1 MAYVYLVSQYEGS
14 AMDRPEKDAK
24 QDSDVGG
31 IGRVVSTFQD
41 PIGWDILLITFM
53 QIYLQ
58 VHGDRG
64 GELGDWGESEAIF
77 SAVVEGS
84 VEKVE
89 DCIDKGADVNMR
101 SKEVF
106 L

>member
-1 MAYVYLVSQYEGS
+1 
-14 AMDRPEKDAK
+14 
-24 QDSDVGG
+24 
-31 IGRVVSTFQD
+31 
-41 PIGWDILLITFM
+41 M